1 MFEPAPKL
9 ENPLRLEVR
18 SLRRAHLAGARLKN
32 VGINSCDLSA
42 ADLTGADLRGAKVG
56 VAWQRLLFVVFAA
69 AAGAQVGVALAQ
81 QTGLWS
87 AAVLGALVG
96 FDIFWAGGLSD
107 DLPERV
113 FAPGDERRYR
123 CEEPD
128 GPAGLGLR
136 VPLVLAGVALLQ
148 VALLLGW
155 APADQSVPRVAG
167 GTAAALAA
175 GVAAVA
181 VLAFAYRRCWIFK
194 TVLKNAD
201 FSDADLSGARLAH
214 IDLRGARLVRAF
226 AREANLQ
233 GADLRGADLELA
245 DLVGADL
252 RDAKLEGTN
261 LEGAWMP
268 DGRTFSGS
276 LADHLLYP
284 EQADKPDSD

>member
-32 VGINSCDLSA
+32 AGINSCDLTA
-42 ADLTGADLRGAKVG
+42 ADLTGADWRGAKVG

-81 QTGLWS
+81 QAGLWS

-175 GVAAVA
+175 GAAAVA
-181 VLAFAYRRCWIFK
+181 LLAFAYRRCWIFK
-194 TVLKNAD
+194 TVLKNTD
-201 FSDADLSGARLAH
+201 FSDADLSGACLAH

-252 RDAKLEGTN
+252 RGAKLEGAN
-261 LEGAWMP
+261 LEGTWMP

-276 LADHLLYP
+276 LADHLLYR
-284 EQADKPDSD
+284 EQADKPDGD